1 MIDIHS
7 HFVWGLDDGPSSIDD
22 SLAMLRVAADDG
34 ITDIVATPHFN
45 AQYPFQPDLLRSHV
59 QELAGHTAGKPAI
72 HYGCEFQLTSDNLG
86 PLLENPFAF
95 TINGG
100 PYLLVELPNSH
111 IAKHTESFLTRL
123 VDARIV
129 PVLVHPERN
138 VLVLRD
144 LDRLERWVELGCLV
158 QVTALSITGGFGGAP
173 KSGAIRLLDRGL
185 VHSVA
190 SDAHD
195 PSYRPPILSAAY
207 DAVRARAGQ
216 EAADLLLTDHPRD
229 MVQGR
234 PLPGGRLILDGP
246 PKRRWWHF

>member
-1 MIDIHS
+1 MNLIGVLWEFLKRMIDIHC

-129 PVLVHPERN
+129 PVLV
-138 VLVLRD
+138 
-144 LDRLERWVELGCLV
+144 
-158 QVTALSITGGFGGAP
+158 QSIEG
-173 KSGAIRLLDRGL
+173 SGVATWT
-185 VHSVA
+185 VPSSVRHRAA
-190 SDAHD
+190 SSPCA
-195 PSYRPPILSAAY
+195 LSAARG
-207 DAVRARAGQ
+207 DV
-216 EAADLLLTDHPRD
+216 
-229 MVQGR
+229 
-234 PLPGGRLILDGP
+234 
-246 PKRRWWHF
+246 